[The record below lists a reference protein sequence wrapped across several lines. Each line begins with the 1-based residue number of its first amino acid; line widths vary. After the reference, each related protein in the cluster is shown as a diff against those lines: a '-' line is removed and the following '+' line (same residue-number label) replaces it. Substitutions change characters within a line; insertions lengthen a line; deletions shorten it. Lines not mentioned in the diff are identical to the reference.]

1 MAKNL
6 EKIKKE
12 LESVVH
18 ESWTIASLTHILRD
32 SLEYNCDIRKIDR
45 IYLANTLVKYADEQ
59 KYKISDIKKDLFG
72 I

>member
-1 MAKNL
+1 MTKNL

-18 ESWTIASLTHILRD
+18 EIWTIASLTHILRD
-32 SLEYNCDIRKIDR
+32 SLEYNCDIRKIDP
-45 IYLANTLVKYADEQ
+45 IYLANTLVKFADEQ

>member
-18 ESWTIASLTHILRD
+18 EIWTIASLTHILRD

-45 IYLANTLVKYADEQ
+45 IYLANTLVKFADEQ